1 MTLIYYDN
9 NTPKQALFKM
19 SEILK
24 NSFDDDVLFLPK
36 EFDVVEK
43 ASREQLLIVK
53 QRIDDALARC

>member
-9 NTPKQALFKM
+9 NTPKQALYKI

-43 ASREQLLIVK
+43 ASREQLLIIN
-53 QRIDDALARC
+53 QRIDDALTKC

>member
-9 NTPKQALFKM
+9 NTPKQALYKI

-36 EFDVVEK
+36 EFDVVKK
-43 ASREQLLIVK
+43 ASREQLLIIK
-53 QRIDDALARC
+53 QQIEEALAKC